1 MTSVAETKGLKFEDI
16 ARLPRPGS
24 SAPSYISFSPDN
36 KLLTFLHAEGDDLQR
51 QLYSLDLSSLK
62 QEIFVQPPGL
72 DTEENLSL
80 EEKLRRERQRLL
92 ATGIQVYSWSGQ
104 ATQTTVG
111 AYTVPLQGNI
121 YVQDLDGEGK
131 GILSESL
138 RQNKHR
144 TRGR

>member
-104 ATQTTVG
+104 ATQNNG
-111 AYTVPLQGNI
+111 GGRILVPLQGNI

-131 GILSESL
+131 GF
-138 RQNKHR
+138 
-144 TRGR
+144 

>member
-1 MTSVAETKGLKFEDI
+1 MAETKGLKFEDI

-80 EEKLRRERQRLL
+80 EEKLRQASATSGYWDTSLQLVRSSHAKQR
-92 ATGIQVYSWSGQ
+92 
-104 ATQTTVG
+104 
-111 AYTVPLQGNI
+111 
-121 YVQDLDGEGK
+121 
-131 GILSESL
+131 
-138 RQNKHR
+138 
-144 TRGR
+144 